1 VSVEKDSAMIPSG
14 ATAFSRR
21 YRAWLLLLLVLIN
34 ALNLADRQGIAVSM
48 QAIKVDL
55 RFSDWQLGIIQGL
68 PFAFF
73 YTLMGLPL
81 ARLAEHLSRTRII
94 AGCMALFGAM
104 VALCG
109 TARSFWGLLVCR
121 IGVGVGDAGFGTP
134 VASLIGDHYPM
145 GKRASVMSIIWLGAP
160 IGVVA
165 GATGAGWLAQYVSW
179 RATFATIGM
188 SALAVA
194 LIAFLSLR
202 EPPRGMSDPDPL
214 SREPP
219 PSTWTV
225 CRFLFAKRSMWH
237 VLIGCALAATS
248 MNAIGQ
254 FLHPFLVRNYHLGYA
269 AAGRLIALIAGG
281 AMASGLLLGGF
292 GVDWAGRSD
301 QRWYVWGPA
310 LGLTLGAPLFLL
322 GFNQPRIS
330 SAVLVL
336 IAAHLCMFLY
346 YAPSLALAQ
355 NMVGAN
361 MRASS
366 AFFVSLVL
374 GLVGIGLG
382 PPIVGFL
389 SDHFAAQA
397 FALGAFPASCP
408 GGTAPAQAP
417 QALVTA
423 CSTASAAGIR
433 HALMVMSLL
442 GLWAALHYLLAAR
455 DLRRDLATRYQPTG
469 VPLDATTP
477 ARP

>member
-1 VSVEKDSAMIPSG
+1 MIPAA
-14 ATAFSRR
+14 ATDFSRR

-34 ALNLADRQGIAVSM
+34 ALNLADRQGIAVSV

-55 RFSDWQLGIIQGL
+55 KFTDWQLGLMQGL

-81 ARLAEHLSRTRII
+81 ARLAEHLSRTKII

-109 TARSFWGLLVCR
+109 TARSFMGLVACR
-121 IGVGVGDAGFGTP
+121 IGVGIGDAGFGTP

-145 GKRASVMSIIWLGAP
+145 GKRASVMSIIWVGAP

-165 GATGAGWLAQYVSW
+165 GATGAGWLAQYATW
-179 RATFATIGM
+179 RATFATIGT
-188 SALAVA
+188 SALVVA

-202 EPPRGMSDPDPL
+202 EPPRGMSDPEPL

-219 PSTWTV
+219 PSIWTV

-248 MNAIGQ
+248 MNSIGQ
-254 FLHPFLVRNYHLGYA
+254 FLATFLVRNYHLGYA
-269 AAGRLIALIAGG
+269 AAGRLIALIAG
-281 AMASGLLLGGF
+281 ASMASGLLVGGF

-301 QRWYVWGPA
+301 QRWYAWGPA
-310 LGLTLGAPLFLL
+310 LGLTLAAPLFLL
-322 GFNQPRIS
+322 GFNQSAIP
-330 SAVLVL
+330 SAVVIL
-336 IAAHLCMFLY
+336 IAAHLCMFVY

-389 SDHFAAQA
+389 SDRFGAQA
-397 FALGAFPASCP
+397 FPLGAYAASCP
-408 GGTAPAQAP
+408 GGTPPAHAT

-423 CSTASAAGIR
+423 CSTASAVGIR
-433 HALMVMSLL
+433 RALMVMSLL

-455 DLRRDLATRYQPTG
+455 NLRRDLATRYQAASA
-469 VPLDATTP
+469 PLDAPTP

>member
-1 VSVEKDSAMIPSG
+1 MMPAT

-21 YRAWLLLLLVLIN
+21 YRAWLLLLLVVIN
-34 ALNLADRQGIAVSM
+34 ALNLADRQGIAVSV

-55 RFSDWQLGIIQGL
+55 RFTDWQLGIIQGL

-81 ARLAEHLSRTRII
+81 ARLAEHTSRTRII
-94 AGCMALFGAM
+94 AACVALFGAM

-109 TARSFWGLLVCR
+109 SARSFMGLLLCR

-165 GATGAGWLAQYVSW
+165 GATGAGWLAQFVSW
-179 RATFATIGM
+179 RATFVTIGGC
-188 SALAVA
+188 ALAVA

-202 EPPRGMSDPDPL
+202 EPPRGMSDPDPV

-219 PSTWTV
+219 PSIWTV

-237 VLIGCALAATS
+237 VLLGCALAATS
-248 MNAIGQ
+248 MNGIGQ
-254 FLHPFLVRNYHLGYA
+254 WLHPFLVRNYHLGFA

-281 AMASGLLLGGF
+281 AMASGLLVGGF
-292 GVDWAGRSD
+292 GVDWAGRAD

-310 LGLTLGAPLFLL
+310 LGMTLAAPLFLL
-322 GFNQPRIS
+322 GFNQPS
-330 SAVLVL
+330 VPAAVVVL
-336 IAAHLCMFLY
+336 IAAHLCMFVY

-389 SDHFAAQA
+389 SDLYAARA
-397 FALGAFPASCP
+397 FPLGAFQASCP
-408 GGTAPAQAP
+408 GGTAPAHAP
-417 QALVTA
+417 QALVAA

-433 HALMVMSLL
+433 HALMLMSLL

-455 DLRRDLATRYQPTG
+455 NLRRDLATRYQPTSA
-469 VPLDATTP
+469 PLGAAAP
-477 ARP
+477 P